1 MSIITERWCALAGI
15 ITEQDDLQRDKR
27 DLHVFDFDDT
37 LGVTDS
43 PTLVA
48 AVEYNG
54 GDPNDPKSYVP
65 VKDLGD
71 RVGAKVKGI
80 QLPKN
85 SDFQFSGLSGNE
97 VRSNN
102 KLDDAQAIVLDT
114 EQYRD
119 WKEKYIPSGDHVR
132 LVVAPDIDAQIK
144 SAGKRMSDMGT
155 TGEIHV
161 ADFSPSSTIGTNVQP
176 IDSMLDVFST
186 AESEGDATAVVTA
199 RKGETDLDSLGG
211 GKIPATNAADIQ
223 DFLASE
229 IGSNAD
235 VVYGAADFN
244 PTDPATGK
252 KDLIQ
257 RLAIKDDIDNVHFYD
272 DDPENAKRVEQLCND
287 PELAGTEID
296 IYNYEY
302 AKGAKPT
309 TPTSSCT
316 VGMKMSESQIRSL
329 IRKTL
334 LESMP
339 KKKNNVGHLEYLFD
353 EMYLDDY
360 DGYGDYDEYYDDFD
374 DDFDDY
380 DD

>member
-48 AVEYNG
+48 AVEYSG